1 MRSFAVRMADET
13 SMPLEQPVTGPSQPQ
28 TSDRTDG
35 SVSETGANS
44 AQDDAETPI
53 FEPVYEND
61 PKAYYKA
68 LRHARPDERIGQ
80 IIRRVRDAQ
89 GLSVGDI
96 HARTHLSTGKLVS
109 LERMEVS
116 SLPRGPVGPLVRA
129 YASELGLD
137 TDTVVRDYTEDCG
150 ILETVNAPEPVVA
163 PETTR
168 RMALSRP
175 ATAIAAALGLAFVFG
190 AVFMLA
196 DGPDT
201 VAGPALAT
209 QPLNGA
215 AESLFTDVPVT
226 ERVRVE
232 HMELTLVALEDAWV
246 EVRGPD
252 GTLYRNRIMRAGET
266 YIPRSGA
273 GWTISARNGA
283 AFEWRVG
290 DAVVGPLGPQDA
302 AVFAASVDAAAS
314 RAKEAATPA
323 LAAAGNGQP
332 SR

>member
-1 MRSFAVRMADET
+1 LRSFAVRMADET
-13 SMPLEQPVTGPSQPQ
+13 SMPLEQPETGPSQPQ
-28 TSDRTDG
+28 TIDCTDG
-35 SVSETGANS
+35 SASEADANS
-44 AQDDAETPI
+44 AQNGAETPI
-53 FEPVYEND
+53 LEPVYEND

-68 LRHARPDERIGQ
+68 LRKARPEERVGQ
-80 IIRRVRDAQ
+80 IIRKIRDAQ

-96 HARTHLSTGKLVS
+96 HARTHLGTQKLVS

-116 SLPRGPVGPLVRA
+116 SLPSGPVGPLVRA

-150 ILETVNAPEPVVA
+150 ILETVNAPEPVIV
-163 PETTR
+163 PETTGR
-168 RMALSRP
+168 LALSRP
-175 ATAIAAALGLAFVFG
+175 ATAIAAALGLALVFG
-190 AVFMLA
+190 AVFTLT

-201 VAGPALAT
+201 GAGPTLAT

-215 AESLFTDVPVT
+215 AESLFADVPVT

-283 AFEWRVG
+283 AFEWGVG